1 MRERRKALHSNVSS
15 PALANASGRTPALY
29 MLSAGFVLVSGG
41 VHLVGWLGPYS
52 LLPVIGP
59 LFLLNACSALLLAL
73 ALILVRPVVTRL
85 RLRLIEPLVLLAVWG
100 FAALTLAAF
109 LVSTTR
115 GLFGFQERLTGTAQ
129 LIAGVA
135 EVLTLVTT
143 GWALVSWLIRSG
155 QELRHPFA
163 RARRPRGFGLN

>member
-1 MRERRKALHSNVSS
+1 MRERLKALHSNASS
-15 PALANASGRTPALY
+15 PARATASGRTPVLHI
-29 MLSAGFVLVSGG
+29 LSAGFVLVSGG
-41 VHLVGWLGPYS
+41 VHLVGWLGLYS

-73 ALILVRPVVTRL
+73 ALILARPVATRL
-85 RLRLIEPLVLLAVWG
+85 RLRLIEPLVLLAGWG

-109 LVSTTR
+109 LISTTR

-129 LIAGVA
+129 LTAGIA
-135 EVLTLVTT
+135 EVLTLITT
-143 GWALVSWLIRSG
+143 GWALVSWLLRSG

-163 RARRPRGFGLN
+163 RTHRPRGFGLN